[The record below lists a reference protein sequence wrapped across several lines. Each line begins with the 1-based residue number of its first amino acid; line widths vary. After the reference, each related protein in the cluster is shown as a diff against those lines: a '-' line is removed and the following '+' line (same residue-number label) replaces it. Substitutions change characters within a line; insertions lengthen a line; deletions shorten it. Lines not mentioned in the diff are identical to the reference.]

1 MATRV
6 IVRFFVI
13 LYVATFIAMSVFRL
27 THPPTDGSDTFIII
41 LIYAVGCAIG
51 FAIFVPLGATIYARR
66 LAQARQANGPT
77 RYTLTDD
84 SIDLEEANASSRLAW
99 TAFGG
104 FVENKTAIIIRLR
117 GRAQYLIVPKRCLS
131 EAEQTE
137 LVTILRDKLAN

>member
-1 MATRV
+1 MPSFEVVLTARDLRPMATRV
-6 IVRFFVI
+6 LVRFFVI

-51 FAIFVPLGATIYARR
+51 FAIFVPL
-66 LAQARQANGPT
+66 
-77 RYTLTDD
+77 
-84 SIDLEEANASSRLAW
+84 
-99 TAFGG
+99 
-104 FVENKTAIIIRLR
+104 VENKTAIIIRLR

-137 LVTILRDKLAN
+137 LVTILRDKLGN